1 MPQQL
6 AEIIVRARGLT
17 AREREVVELVARG
30 LADRHVARQ
39 LRVAESTVQDHLKSV
54 FVEFGVTSRS
64 ELLAALCFTHFEP
77 LHG

>member
-39 LRVAESTVQDHLKSV
+39 LRVSESTVQDHLKPVSW
-54 FVEFGVTSRS
+54 SS
-64 ELLAALCFTHFEP
+64 A
-77 LHG
+77 